1 MRLVNLCRHKTA
13 GWDGFIFVDDNGTV
27 QITNGVGVWI
37 PTPHRMETLEI
48 VAAIDTSRI
57 LEYMA
62 GHPEREPVAALLQGE
77 LPDFRQD
84 VEYLA
89 GPMIKDVR
97 YEISDEHIRI
107 TSPNTCFVDMRLD
120 GRLERESLLDI
131 YRQVLQMAKAQR
143 VRISYSNHMKRTL
156 MTKWEEYES
165 SIAARAALFRHL
177 VTQARVVEARGIHC
191 GCSDDKEL
199 SLLTDIRSQLM
210 PYGYRNSILFRI
222 SSIAS
227 QLEALQR
234 GLAHD
239 PDCHSMIVL

>member
-13 GWDGFIFVDDNGTV
+13 DWDGFVFVDDDGSV
-27 QITNGVGVWI
+27 QITNGVCTW
-37 PTPHRMETLEI
+37 PTTPQRMEALEM
-48 VAAIDTSRI
+48 VTEVDTQCI
-57 LEYMA
+57 LAYMA
-62 GHPEREPVAALLQGE
+62 GRSELEPVAALLQGE

-89 GPMIKDVR
+89 GPLIKAMD
-97 YEISDEHIRI
+97 YKISDEHVRI
-107 TSPNTCFVDMRLD
+107 TSPNTCFVDLRLG
-120 GRLERESLLDI
+120 GRLEQEPLLES
-131 YRQVLQMAKAQR
+131 YHQVLQMAKAQR